1 MNQSGCESLNSDN
14 DLWKAENEIAVSNF
28 SNDLYL
34 MFTRML
40 AIRDN
45 IELQVQSPA
54 TPALLSLWWSI
65 A

>member
-65 A
+65 P